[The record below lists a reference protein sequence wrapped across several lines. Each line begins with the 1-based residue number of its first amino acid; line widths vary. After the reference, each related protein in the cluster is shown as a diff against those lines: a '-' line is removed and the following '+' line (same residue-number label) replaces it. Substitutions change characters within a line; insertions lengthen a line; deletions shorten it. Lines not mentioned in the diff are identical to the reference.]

1 MKEFLRKIL
10 KKPPVLGA
18 VETDK
23 EFDID
28 SIIKEELEKVMKEK
42 TNELSEKYYRK
53 IKTDFYLEIE

>member
-10 KKPPVLGA
+10 KKPPVLGV

-28 SIIKEELEKVMKEK
+28 SIIKEELEKVMREK
-42 TNELSEKYYRK
+42 TNALSEKYYRK